1 MLYSVHNKNLSDGN
15 LLLYR
20 HLMSL
25 VVLFIGLKTT
35 ILKVDNTFNLFIM
48 LRKTYKMTTTTQT
61 AKVANA
67 LVNGA
72 QLTAKQIT
80 SRYGVKSVS
89 SLISKLRSEGL
100 SIYLNKRVSS
110 FDGES
115 YMKYMIGTP
124 TRAVVAAG
132 YKALRSA

>member
-1 MLYSVHNKNLSDGN
+1 M
-15 LLLYR
+15 
-20 HLMSL
+20 
-25 VVLFIGLKTT
+25 T
-35 ILKVDNTFNLFIM
+35 
-48 LRKTYKMTTTTQT
+48 TTTTQT

-67 LVNGA
+67 LTNGA
-72 QLTAKQIT
+72 ELTAKQIA
-80 SRYGVKSVS
+80 SRYGVKNVRAV
-89 SLISKLRSEGL
+89 ISKLRSEGL

-110 FDGES
+110 FDGET

>member
-1 MLYSVHNKNLSDGN
+1 
-15 LLLYR
+15 
-20 HLMSL
+20 
-25 VVLFIGLKTT
+25 
-35 ILKVDNTFNLFIM
+35 
-48 LRKTYKMTTTTQT
+48 MTTTTATTQ
-61 AKVANA
+61 AARVENA

-72 QLTAKQIT
+72 ELTAKQIT
-80 SRYGVKSVS
+80 ARYGVKNVCSV
-89 SLISKLRSEGL
+89 ISKLRSEGL

-110 FDGES
+110 FDGAS